1 MPGVSRS
8 LYFPRKDW
16 WIQHTDLAVL
26 VYFSFIGLFFIIVE
40 ENNIDGKKIRK
51 VYARHIKLRCSCF
64 ANCFFSCLLID
75 NGVFDI
81 EPQKNRKKLLPA
93 LANLLKEII
102 SSFQFVSIPLINP
115 SFLPSLT
122 LPSCYLRSMVF
133 HPRQG

>member
-1 MPGVSRS
+1 M
-8 LYFPRKDW
+8 
-16 WIQHTDLAVL
+16 
-26 VYFSFIGLFFIIVE
+26 E
-40 ENNIDGKKIRK
+40 KKIRK

-81 EPQKNRKKLLPA
+81 EPQKNRKKKMLPA

-122 LPSCYLRSMVF
+122 LPSCYLRFVVF

>member
-1 MPGVSRS
+1 MSEVSRS
-8 LYFPRKDW
+8 FCFQGSGCNTLILLPW
-16 WIQHTDLAVL
+16 STSLSL
-26 VYFSFIGLFFIIVE
+26 GCFFIIVE
-40 ENNIDGKKIRK
+40 ENNIHGGKKIRK
-51 VYARHIKLRCSCF
+51 VYARHIKMRCSCF

-81 EPQKNRKKLLPA
+81 EPQKNRKKMLPA

-122 LPSCYLRSMVF
+122 LPSCYLHFVMF